1 MISAAGLNVA
11 KVALLHLGAYQLTGN
26 IMDLLNLKAII
37 LAVLIFIGQRKL
49 KWSPVLFIAL
59 SAVVGILLK
68 F

>member
-1 MISAAGLNVA
+1 
-11 KVALLHLGAYQLTGN
+11 
-26 IMDLLNLKAII
+26 MDLLNLKAII